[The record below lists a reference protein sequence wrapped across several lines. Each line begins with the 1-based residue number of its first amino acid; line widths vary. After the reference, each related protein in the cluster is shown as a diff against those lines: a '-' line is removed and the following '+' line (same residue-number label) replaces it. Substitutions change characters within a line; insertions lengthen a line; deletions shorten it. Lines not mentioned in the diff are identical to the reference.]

1 MVLSFLLLST
11 LAFAQDAEDG
21 PATPTD
27 QGAEA
32 ADEVSS
38 EAPKETPKE
47 AVEAPLND
55 DFDDDLDD
63 WEDASDEDPS
73 SWDNASDEPG
83 DDLGLD
89 DLDDRRGGRNKGG
102 GAAGLNPMLVGAAAG
117 FCPSS
122 LCVCIGMGGCV
133 GTTIYYYRNDPNTSG
148 GGAYG
153 GQYGE
158 EARKRRAIQAFV
170 GGTIGVVVG
179 MGVNLAVGYAVG
191 YI

>member
-73 SWDNASDEPG
+73 RWDDASDEPG

-89 DLDDRRGGRNKGG
+89 DLDDRRGSRNKGG
-102 GAAGLNPMLVGAAAG
+102 GSSGVNPALVGAAAG
-117 FCPSS
+117 FCF
-122 LCVCIGMGGCV
+122 GCV
-133 GTTIYYYRNDPNTSG
+133 GCVGATVYFYSADPPVS

-153 GQYGE
+153 DVYGE
-158 EARKRRAIQAFV
+158 EAQKQRAKQAFV
-170 GGTIGVVVG
+170 GGTFGVLALAGLGALASVG
-179 MGVNLAVGYAVG
+179 L
-191 YI
+191 